1 MEEERLLRIAIS
13 RTVDPMQE
21 RGAEEMASEG
31 ERGAEGVSASS
42 CGEWV
47 KVICAWEC
55 GRLKITEGVCV
66 CPAVEEGRHCHRG

>member
-55 GRLKITEGVCV
+55 RCLVKVIC
-66 CPAVEEGRHCHRG
+66 AVGLWASEDY